1 VHAELMMRVLEG
13 PPGAVFT
20 RAQPVRFHQPP
31 CYSIG

>member
-20 RAQPVRFHQPP
+20 GFSQFG
-31 CYSIG
+31 SISLDAT